1 MINANKSVS
10 TRNYKF
16 FRSDELFYM
25 VGPMIYMNDTRRQA
39 YPDIAGEIP
48 GTRVGGRCRV
58 Y

>member
-1 MINANKSVS
+1 
-10 TRNYKF
+10 
-16 FRSDELFYM
+16 M